1 MDLVPLLT
9 YGYRPRFGD
18 SRDAGRTARC
28 HSGVDAS
35 LEFLVDVRRNCLRS
49 QMCKL
54 QKHTFKLSEP
64 FRSFSMATAAQKVPQ
79 GR

>member
-35 LEFLVDVRRNCLRS
+35 LEFLVRCP
-49 QMCKL
+49 MKL
-54 QKHTFKLSEP
+54 FEVSK
-64 FRSFSMATAAQKVPQ
+64 AQA
-79 GR
+79 

>member
-35 LEFLVDVRRNCLRS
+35 LEFRV
-49 QMCKL
+49 
-54 QKHTFKLSEP
+54 
-64 FRSFSMATAAQKVPQ
+64 
-79 GR
+79 